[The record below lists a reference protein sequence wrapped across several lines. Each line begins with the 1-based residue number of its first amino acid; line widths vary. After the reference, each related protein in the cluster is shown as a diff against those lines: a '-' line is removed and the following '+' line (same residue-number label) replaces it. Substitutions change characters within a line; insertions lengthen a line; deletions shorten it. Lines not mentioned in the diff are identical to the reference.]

1 MRLRRLSFVAGWTA
15 VVLLAVIG
23 FSAFGTPD
31 GPDPD
36 TEFETAASSMGHTT
50 GAYAGVTFAL
60 LSGDP
65 GGLLVDPS
73 GVPGVTSAEEDTQ
86 PTLAAD
92 GATTTSIPIEVNA
105 SGWLSEIQVR
115 ALVSVYFQP
124 RDVNQAV
131 RIAWCES
138 RFDPES
144 VNLRTGGIG
153 LFQHLPRYWEERA
166 DAAGF
171 AGADPTDPEASTAA
185 AAWEVYN
192 GGGWEIFSCRG

>member
-15 VVLLAVIG
+15 VVFLAVIG

-31 GPDPD
+31 GSGSE
-36 TEFETAASSMGHTT
+36 TNFEAAASSMGHTT
-50 GAYAGVTFAL
+50 GAYAGVSFAL
-60 LSGDP
+60 LSGEP
-65 GGLLVDPS
+65 GGAIVQSAGTSDGS
-73 GVPGVTSAEEDTQ
+73 GAEAETEAEE
-86 PTLAAD
+86 
-92 GATTTSIPIEVNA
+92 ATTTSIPIEVNA

-115 ALVSVYFQP
+115 ALVSIYFQP

-138 RFDPES
+138 RFDPGS

-153 LFQHLPRYWEERA
+153 LFQHLPRYWADRA

-171 AGADPTDPEASTAA
+171 PGADPTDPEASTAA